1 MHSPSFFR
9 STRTRTHR
17 STTPTNGASPVT
29 PQASPAPS
37 AVRLWRAGAVAAVV
51 VAMLALTGGAFAT
64 AGQAGAGLPTGA
76 GMQLNAPIVGAAA
89 APDGSGYW
97 LVGADGGVFTFGQVG
112 FFGSSG
118 AVHLN
123 APIVGMAATPD
134 GEGYWQVASD
144 GGVFAFGDALF
155 YGSTGGIHLNKP
167 IVAMTST
174 PDGRGYW
181 LVAADGGVFAFGDAS
196 FYGSAVNL
204 APTSAI
210 VGIASSPDGKGYWE
224 AAANGAVFA
233 FGDASYDGGASSA
246 QPIVGISALGGG
258 YRMVAS
264 DGGIFDFGGAP
275 FLGSTGGQHLN
286 EPMIGISSS
295 DGGYITIA
303 SDGGVFAYGNSGFY
317 GSLAGSSVHSQPSL
331 ALDVGADGVTD
342 FQRQAWFRVNLCE
355 EGGLWNVN
363 GPVYSGGLGFSRANW
378 ATFNTFGYP
387 ADAAEASPEQQIR
400 VAVAFAVRYW
410 GNPNAAPDQNGCTG
424 GY

>member
-1 MHSPSFFR
+1 
-9 STRTRTHR
+9 
-17 STTPTNGASPVT
+17 
-29 PQASPAPS
+29 
-37 AVRLWRAGAVAAVV
+37 
-51 VAMLALTGGAFAT
+51 
-64 AGQAGAGLPTGA
+64 
-76 GMQLNAPIVGAAA
+76 
-89 APDGSGYW
+89 
-97 LVGADGGVFTFGQVG
+97 
-112 FFGSSG
+112 
-118 AVHLN
+118 
-123 APIVGMAATPD
+123 
-134 GEGYWQVASD
+134 
-144 GGVFAFGDALF
+144 
-155 YGSTGGIHLNKP
+155 
-167 IVAMTST
+167 
-174 PDGRGYW
+174 
-181 LVAADGGVFAFGDAS
+181 
-196 FYGSAVNL
+196 
-204 APTSAI
+204 
-210 VGIASSPDGKGYWE
+210 
-224 AAANGAVFA
+224 
-233 FGDASYDGGASSA
+233 
-246 QPIVGISALGGG
+246 
-258 YRMVAS
+258 MVAS